1 MRLITKIT
9 ISLYLFTLIYSECAP
24 ETEITK
30 VRNANVCKERVFSEE
45 ENEDMAFKCCYMIRK
60 IDNIVYNGNENGCVA
75 LTQYEYTNIKNTL
88 LTYKDNDVK
97 EVKID
102 CKSLFL
108 SFYFLGLFLLLF

>member
-1 MRLITKIT
+1 MEMK
-9 ISLYLFTLIYSECAP
+9 
-24 ETEITK
+24 
-30 VRNANVCKERVFSEE
+30 
-45 ENEDMAFKCCYMIRK
+45 
-60 IDNIVYNGNENGCVA
+60 NGCVA